1 MLSEKYSVTDS
12 GTHLT
17 MCPQGMSQVEG
28 WGRNLGWEP
37 APRLP
42 FWVDTQARPAWPGL
56 ALWGHT
62 GAEKQAQCITG
73 LLICRDLSTGNEAGH
88 PEAPREGVGTS

>member
-1 MLSEKYSVTDS
+1 MLSERYSVIDS

-17 MCPQGMSQVEG
+17 MYPQGMSKVEG

-42 FWVDTQARPAWPGL
+42 SWVDTQDGSQLPGFHPGWTPRYYL
-56 ALWGHT
+56 R
-62 GAEKQAQCITG
+62 G
-73 LLICRDLSTGNEAGH
+73 L
-88 PEAPREGVGTS
+88 V